1 MLLAELEVW
10 HSRPIAPTRRIALG
24 HLALPV
30 EPPPGFGGLLL
41 GGVVA
46 AHIGGLDAELVP
58 DLHLLISQVEAGQ
71 RIVQPRL
78 RHRFQ
83 VDRHGLARSRHR
95 LVGKGEEITFDF
107 EENGSPAQQILG
119 AVYAAERLD
128 VPGRKAVCELLH
140 KAVRWNGGPVGPSL
154 IAHLSGVHSASVI
167 AFANP
172 VAWALDVLGFALDAR
187 PSKRQVQARF
197 RARLMD
203 VHPDHGGDEVAAST
217 SIAELGEARRVLL
230 G

>member
-58 DLHLLISQVEAGQ
+58 DLHVLIGQVEAG
-71 RIVQPRL
+71 
-78 RHRFQ
+78 Q

-107 EENGSPAQQILG
+107 EENGSPTQQILG

-128 VPGRKAVCELLH
+128 VPGRKAVCAVLH

-172 VAWALDVLGFALDAR
+172 VVWALNILGFAAETR